1 MFRYIKLVFVFVIL
15 CSMLLNTGCF
25 NSKSSNDDKKN
36 LDKWVQEQYKKEDQE
51 IKKLEPKANAGDK
64 FAQLRIGALCLEN
77 AHLNYDKAFKYLKMS
92 AEQGNDDSQLLLGD
106 MYHHGWGTTK
116 SNSEAFKLYNKS
128 AEQGNIIARDNLI
141 ALYLEGNGIEKDYQK
156 AINSLKKL
164 ADQEDMFVEYMIFY
178 LYEPILGEKQDY
190 KRAFKWFSNP
200 KESYYQNYDLF
211 RYCLAYMYE
220 NGLGTDKDEKKE
232 KYWYDKIGDKDT
244 IKRFKK
250 MKENPLED
258 IQHTLGIIYYNTAYY
273 RFDKWHKDFKSLCSY
288 GLYGYKQAL
297 SYYTESAE
305 QGNNDSY
312 LLLHDMYY
320 YYKKDKKEAFNC
332 LIKAADYGNIKVM
345 NDLGYIY
352 SQGDKD
358 YGVEKD
364 YKKAF
369 ECFLKSAEQES
380 FKDESI
386 IALNNI
392 GVMYENGL
400 GVEKD
405 INKALEYYKKSAEKG
420 YEQAKKNYERL
431 NKN

>member
-190 KRAFKWFSNP
+190 KRSFKWFSNP
-200 KESYYQNYDLF
+200 KESNYQNYDLF

-220 NGLGTDKDEKKE
+220 NGLGTDKDVEKA
-232 KYWYDKIGDKDT
+232 KYWYDKIGNNEK

-250 MKENPLED
+250 MQENPLED
-258 IQHTLGIIYYNTAYY
+258 IKHTLGIIYYYTAYHD
-273 RFDKWHKDFKSLCSY
+273 FDKFYKNDNQYQILCTY
-288 GLYGYKQAL
+288 GLYGYRQAL

-305 QGNNDSY
+305 QGYDDSY
-312 LLLHDMYY
+312 LLLYDMYY
-320 YYKKDKKEAFNC
+320 YYKKDKLC
-332 LIKAADYGNIKVM
+332 
-345 NDLGYIY
+345 
-352 SQGDKD
+352 
-358 YGVEKD
+358 
-364 YKKAF
+364 
-369 ECFLKSAEQES
+369 C
-380 FKDESI
+380 
-386 IALNNI
+386 
-392 GVMYENGL
+392 
-400 GVEKD
+400 
-405 INKALEYYKKSAEKG
+405 
-420 YEQAKKNYERL
+420 R
-431 NKN
+431 